1 MMASF
6 MNYFGGRRDPKASAR
21 DAIVG
26 LRQQLQMIEKKEEHL
41 MKKIDDEQ
49 RKAKAN
55 VTSNKAAATAALR
68 NKKRAEGDLER
79 LSATKIQLET
89 QVSTLENANLNA
101 ETMLAMKKATDALKV
116 IHGNTSLKKVDDTM
130 ADMADQTAIAN
141 EISSAI
147 SNPVYGGLDI
157 DETDLAEELAELE
170 QDQLNERLMGAER
183 APMHVPAGAN
193 KVEDSKHKI
202 ADEDDEEAQLRQLQA
217 ELAM

>member
-6 MNYFGGRRDPKASAR
+6 MNYFGGRRDPKQSAR

-26 LRQQLQMIEKKEEHL
+26 LRTQLQMIEKKEEHL

-55 VTSNKAAATAALR
+55 VTTNKAAATAALR

-101 ETMLAMKKATDALKV
+101 ETMAAMKKATDALKV

-147 SNPVYGGLDI
+147 SNPMYSGNEI
-157 DETDLAEELAELE
+157 DETELQDELAELE
-170 QDQLNERLMGAER
+170 QDTLNDRLMGADHVP
-183 APMHVPAGAN
+183 AHVPAGAYR
-193 KVEDSKHKI
+193 
-202 ADEDDEEAQLRQLQA
+202 ADTKQKQAEEDDEEAQLRQLQA